1 MWDSWVGITKAVFV
15 LPCQHHGDR
24 GSHPEKKICKKC
36 LCGLD
41 KWTSLGWA
49 GQQLRKRPTSM
60 STSRWD
66 VTDSRWHIRIAALWV
81 ARCRRFGIAF
91 ASMKLKQFCYWPR
104 PKHWTFLPPSPA
116 ANRAN
121 SRTREVRGRDCGNKV
136 LKLGATATRR
146 VCQAGLARVRGESK
160 ESHD

>member
-1 MWDSWVGITKAVFV
+1 MVIGEAT
-15 LPCQHHGDR
+15 L
-24 GSHPEKKICKKC
+24 KKRFARNASVN
-36 LCGLD
+36 LTNGLA
-41 KWTSLGWA
+41 WGGWQAGWA

-66 VTDSRWHIRIAALWV
+66 VTDSRWHIRIARSIVGGALSAVWYCIRLDETEAV
-81 ARCRRFGIAF
+81 LLLAQAKALDVLATVPRGKPFMKPRFKPILRG
-91 ASMKLKQFCYWPR
+91 
-104 PKHWTFLPPSPA
+104 
-116 ANRAN
+116 AN